1 MKSKARNYYFA
12 IIRLRYDKNR
22 RNYGC
27 IIYSTIVQKT
37 HKLFIQSLNAIGF
50 YLRGRSLHPAT
61 RKSSRVTVGRP
72 LPLQKYGRLIIS
84 IAKRYQSSI
93 FSLLIS
99 LRHDSRS
106 RFIGFCAPTLRFLL
120 VRNIEEICH
129 LLDTVKY

>member
-1 MKSKARNYYFA
+1 MVHLHGKIVIYLLIFEM
-12 IIRLRYDKNR
+12 RL
-22 RNYGC
+22 
-27 IIYSTIVQKT
+27 V
-37 HKLFIQSLNAIGF
+37 L

-61 RKSSRVTVGRP
+61 RKSSRVTMGRP

-99 LRHDSRS
+99 LRHDSTS
-106 RFIGFCAPTLRFLL
+106 RLTGFCARTLHFLL
-120 VRNIEEICH
+120 ARNIEGTCH